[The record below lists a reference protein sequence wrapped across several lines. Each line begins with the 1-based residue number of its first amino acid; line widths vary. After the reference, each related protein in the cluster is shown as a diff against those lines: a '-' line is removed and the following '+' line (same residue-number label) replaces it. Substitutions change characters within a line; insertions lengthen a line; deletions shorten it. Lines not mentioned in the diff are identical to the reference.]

1 MKSINMRELIKA
13 MEELEKEEGIS
24 QEYMKSAL
32 LTALEAAYKENYGTE
47 ENVKIDI
54 DKNGDIIVFAEKTIV
69 EKVEDE
75 VKEISLEE
83 AKKKKKTSKVGDVVK
98 VIIVPKD
105 FGRIAVQ
112 KGKQIIVQKLR
123 EKEKEVRFNE
133 YQEKKGEIITGIVQ
147 KAGEGKTVILDLGKL
162 EGIMPVKEQVEKDK
176 YAVNQKIRVYVQDIV
191 KREKGDVQVIVSRR
205 ANDFL
210 KRLFEYEIPEI
221 DEGLIEVKS
230 VSREPGIRS
239 KVAVYSKNEN
249 IDPVGSCIGPK
260 GLRIESIKKEL
271 RGEKIDVVEWSEDP
285 AKLIAQALL
294 PAEIMAIDINEETR
308 FAQVIVADDQLT
320 LAIGKK
326 GQNVRLAVELT
337 HWAIDIKGI
346 TEFKEMLEKGEKD
359 TSIDMEK
366 IEEEQEKSGE
376 VVEIEETFEETESF
390 EKEEEEEQEIEKT
403 LEDIVTMEEEQNEE
417 H

>member
-1 MKSINMRELIKA
+1 MKSINMRELLKA

-24 QEYMKSAL
+24 QEYMKNAL
-32 LTALEAAYKENYGTE
+32 ITALEAAYKENYGTE

-83 AKKKKKTSKVGDVVK
+83 AKKKRKTSKVGDVVK

-147 KAGEGKTVILDLGKL
+147 KATEGKSVILDLGKL

-346 TEFKEMLEKGEKD
+346 TEFKEMIEKGEKD

-366 IEEEQEKSGE
+366 IEEEQEKLGE
-376 VVEIEETFEETESF
+376 VEEVEETFEETETF
-390 EKEEEEEQEIEKT
+390 EKEEEQEIEKT

-417 H
+417 N

>member
-1 MKSINMRELIKA
+1 MKSINMRELLKA

-24 QEYMKSAL
+24 QEYMKNAL
-32 LTALEAAYKENYGTE
+32 ITALEAAYKENYGTE

-83 AKKKKKTSKVGDVVK
+83 AKKKRKTSKVGDVVK

-147 KAGEGKTVILDLGKL
+147 KATEGKSVILDLGKL

-230 VSREPGIRS
+230 VSREPGVRS

-346 TEFKEMLEKGEKD
+346 TEFKEMIEKGEKD

-366 IEEEQEKSGE
+366 IEEEQEKLGE
-376 VVEIEETFEETESF
+376 VEEIEETFEEAEAL
-390 EKEEEEEQEIEKT
+390 EKEEEKEIEKT

-417 H
+417 N

>member
-1 MKSINMRELIKA
+1 MKSINMRELLKA

-24 QEYMKSAL
+24 QEYMKNAL
-32 LTALEAAYKENYGTE
+32 ITALEAAYKENYGTE

-83 AKKKKKTSKVGDVVK
+83 AKKKRKTSKVGDVVK

-147 KAGEGKTVILDLGKL
+147 KATEGKSVILDLGKL

-230 VSREPGIRS
+230 VSREPGVRS

-346 TEFKEMLEKGEKD
+346 TEFKEMIEKGEKD

-366 IEEEQEKSGE
+366 IEEEQEKLGKIEE
-376 VVEIEETFEETESF
+376 VEETFEETETF
-390 EKEEEEEQEIEKT
+390 EKEEEQEIEKT
-403 LEDIVTMEEEQNEE
+403 LEDIVTMEEE
-417 H
+417 

>member
-1 MKSINMRELIKA
+1 MKSINMRELLKA

-24 QEYMKSAL
+24 QEYMKDAL
-32 LTALEAAYKENYGTE
+32 ITALEAAYKENYGTE

-54 DKNGDIIVFAEKTIV
+54 DKNGDIIVVAEKTIV
-69 EKVEDE
+69 EKVENE

-83 AKKKKKTSKVGDVVK
+83 AKKKKKTAKVGDVVK

-147 KAGEGKTVILDLGKL
+147 KATEGKSVILDLGKL

-176 YAVNQKIRVYVQDIV
+176 YHVNQKIRVYVQDIV

-230 VSREPGIRS
+230 VSREPGVRS

-320 LAIGKK
+320 LAIGKR

-346 TEFKEMLEKGEKD
+346 TEFKEMIEKGEKD

-366 IEEEQEKSGE
+366 IEEEQEKLGE
-376 VVEIEETFEETESF
+376 IEEVEETFEETETF
-390 EKEEEEEQEIEKT
+390 EKEEEQEIEKT
-403 LEDIVTMEEEQNEE
+403 LEDIVTMEEE
-417 H
+417 

>member
-162 EGIMPVKEQVEKDK
+162 EGIMTVKEQVEKDK

-366 IEEEQEKSGE
+366 IEEEQEKSCE

-390 EKEEEEEQEIEKT
+390 EKEEEQEIEKT

-417 H
+417 N

>member
-1 MKSINMRELIKA
+1 MKSINMRELLKA

-24 QEYMKSAL
+24 QEYMKNAL
-32 LTALEAAYKENYGTE
+32 ITALEAAYKENYGTE

-54 DKNGDIIVFAEKTIV
+54 DKNGDIIVFAEKIIV

-83 AKKKKKTSKVGDVVK
+83 AKKKRKTSKVGDVVK

-112 KGKQIIVQKLR
+112 KGKQIMVQKLR

-147 KAGEGKTVILDLGKL
+147 KATEGKSVILDLGKL

-230 VSREPGIRS
+230 VSREPGVRS

-337 HWAIDIKGI
+337 HWAIDIKDI
-346 TEFKEMLEKGEKD
+346 TEFKEMIEKGEKD

-366 IEEEQEKSGE
+366 IEEEQEKLGE
-376 VVEIEETFEETESF
+376 VEEVEETFEETETF
-390 EKEEEEEQEIEKT
+390 EKEEEQEIEKT

-417 H
+417 N

>member
-98 VIIVPKD
+98 VVIVPKD

-346 TEFKEMLEKGEKD
+346 TEFKEMLEKGEKG

-390 EKEEEEEQEIEKT
+390 EKEEEQEIEKT
-403 LEDIVTMEEEQNEE
+403 LEDIATMEEEQNEE

>member
-390 EKEEEEEQEIEKT
+390 EKEEEQEIEKT

>member
-1 MKSINMRELIKA
+1 MKSINMRELLKA

-24 QEYMKSAL
+24 QEYMKDAL
-32 LTALEAAYKENYGTE
+32 ITALEAAYKENYGTE

-83 AKKKKKTSKVGDVVK
+83 AKKKRKTSKVGDVVK

-147 KAGEGKTVILDLGKL
+147 KATEGKSVILDLGKL

-230 VSREPGIRS
+230 VSREPGVRS

-346 TEFKEMLEKGEKD
+346 TEFKEMIEKGEKD

-366 IEEEQEKSGE
+366 IEEEQEKLGE
-376 VVEIEETFEETESF
+376 IEEVEETFEETETF
-390 EKEEEEEQEIEKT
+390 EKEEEQEIEKT
-403 LEDIVTMEEEQNEE
+403 LEDIVTMEEE
-417 H
+417 

>member
-83 AKKKKKTSKVGDVVK
+83 AKKKRKTSKVGDVVK

-162 EGIMPVKEQVEKDK
+162 EGIMTVKEQVEKDK

-366 IEEEQEKSGE
+366 IEEEQEKSCE

-390 EKEEEEEQEIEKT
+390 EKEEEQEIEKT

>member
-376 VVEIEETFEETESF
+376 VVGIEETFEETESF
-390 EKEEEEEQEIEKT
+390 EKEEEQEIEKT
-403 LEDIVTMEEEQNEE
+403 LEDIATMEEEQNEE

>member
-24 QEYMKSAL
+24 QEYMKNAL
-32 LTALEAAYKENYGTE
+32 ITALEAAYKENYGTE

-54 DKNGDIIVFAEKTIV
+54 DKNGDIIVVAEKTIV
-69 EKVEDE
+69 EKVENE

-83 AKKKKKTSKVGDVVK
+83 AKKKKKTAKVGDVVK

-147 KAGEGKTVILDLGKL
+147 KATEGKSVILDLGKL

-230 VSREPGIRS
+230 VSREPGVRS

-346 TEFKEMLEKGEKD
+346 TEFKEMIEKGEKD

-366 IEEEQEKSGE
+366 IEEEQEKLGE
-376 VVEIEETFEETESF
+376 VEEVEETFEETETF
-390 EKEEEEEQEIEKT
+390 EKEEEQEIEKT

-417 H
+417 N

>member
-147 KAGEGKTVILDLGKL
+147 KATEGKSVILDLGKL

-176 YAVNQKIRVYVQDIV
+176 YHVNQKIRVYVQDIV

-320 LAIGKK
+320 LAIGKR

-390 EKEEEEEQEIEKT
+390 EKEEEQEIEKT
-403 LEDIVTMEEEQNEE
+403 LEDIATMEEEQNEE

>member
-162 EGIMPVKEQVEKDK
+162 KGIMPVKEQVEKDK

-390 EKEEEEEQEIEKT
+390 EKEEEQEIEKT
-403 LEDIVTMEEEQNEE
+403 LEDIATMEEEQNEE

>member
-1 MKSINMRELIKA
+1 MKSINMRELLKA

-24 QEYMKSAL
+24 QEYMKNAL
-32 LTALEAAYKENYGTE
+32 ITALEAAYKENYGTE

-69 EKVEDE
+69 ENVEDE

-83 AKKKKKTSKVGDVVK
+83 AKKKRKTSKVGDVVK

-147 KAGEGKTVILDLGKL
+147 KATEGKSVILDLGKL

-230 VSREPGIRS
+230 VSREPGVRS

-346 TEFKEMLEKGEKD
+346 TEFKEMIEKGEKD

-366 IEEEQEKSGE
+366 IEEEQEKLGE
-376 VVEIEETFEETESF
+376 VEEVEETFEETETF
-390 EKEEEEEQEIEKT
+390 EKEEEQEIEKT

-417 H
+417 N

>member
-147 KAGEGKTVILDLGKL
+147 KATEGKSVILDLGKL
-162 EGIMPVKEQVEKDK
+162 EGIMPLKEQVEKDK

-390 EKEEEEEQEIEKT
+390 EKEEEQEIEKT
-403 LEDIVTMEEEQNEE
+403 LEDIATMEEEQNEE

>member
-346 TEFKEMLEKGEKD
+346 TEFKEMLEKGEKG

-390 EKEEEEEQEIEKT
+390 EKEEEQEIEKT
-403 LEDIVTMEEEQNEE
+403 LEDIATMEEEQNEE

>member
-1 MKSINMRELIKA
+1 MKSINMRELLKA

-24 QEYMKSAL
+24 QEYMKNAL
-32 LTALEAAYKENYGTE
+32 ITALEAAYKENYGTE

-230 VSREPGIRS
+230 VSREPGVRS

-346 TEFKEMLEKGEKD
+346 TEFKEMIEKGEKD

-366 IEEEQEKSGE
+366 IEEEQEKLGE
-376 VVEIEETFEETESF
+376 VEEVEETFEETETF
-390 EKEEEEEQEIEKT
+390 EKEEEQEIEKT

-417 H
+417 N

>member
-32 LTALEAAYKENYGTE
+32 LTALEAAYKEKYGTE

-390 EKEEEEEQEIEKT
+390 EKEEEQEIEKT
-403 LEDIVTMEEEQNEE
+403 LEDIATMEEEQNEE

>member
-1 MKSINMRELIKA
+1 MKSINMRELLKA

-24 QEYMKSAL
+24 QEYM
-32 LTALEAAYKENYGTE
+32 NYGTE

-54 DKNGDIIVFAEKTIV
+54 DKNGDIIVVAEKTIV
-69 EKVEDE
+69 EKVENE

-83 AKKKKKTSKVGDVVK
+83 VKKKTAKVGDVVK

-147 KAGEGKTVILDLGKL
+147 KATEGKSVILDLGKL

-176 YAVNQKIRVYVQDIV
+176 YHVNQKIRVYVQDIV

-230 VSREPGIRS
+230 VSREPGYRS

-271 RGEKIDVVEWSEDP
+271 RRRK
-285 AKLIAQALL
+285 
-294 PAEIMAIDINEETR
+294 NR
-308 FAQVIVADDQLT
+308 CC
-320 LAIGKK
+320 
-326 GQNVRLAVELT
+326 R
-337 HWAIDIKGI
+337 
-346 TEFKEMLEKGEKD
+346 
-359 TSIDMEK
+359 ME
-366 IEEEQEKSGE
+366 
-376 VVEIEETFEETESF
+376 
-390 EKEEEEEQEIEKT
+390 
-403 LEDIVTMEEEQNEE
+403 
-417 H
+417 

>member
-1 MKSINMRELIKA
+1 MKSINMRELLKA

-24 QEYMKSAL
+24 QEYMKDAL
-32 LTALEAAYKENYGTE
+32 ITALEAAYKENYGTE

-83 AKKKKKTSKVGDVVK
+83 AKKKRKTAKVGDVVK

-147 KAGEGKTVILDLGKL
+147 KATEGKSVILDLGKL

-221 DEGLIEVKS
+221 DEGLIEVKP
-230 VSREPGIRS
+230 VSREPGVRS

-249 IDPVGSCIGPK
+249 RDPVGSCIGPK

-320 LAIGKK
+320 LAIGKR

-346 TEFKEMLEKGEKD
+346 TEFKEMIEKGEKD

-366 IEEEQEKSGE
+366 IEEEQEKLGE
-376 VVEIEETFEETESF
+376 VEEIGETFEETEAL
-390 EKEEEEEQEIEKT
+390 EKEEEKEIEKT

-417 H
+417 N

>member
-390 EKEEEEEQEIEKT
+390 EKEEEQEIEKT
-403 LEDIVTMEEEQNEE
+403 LEDIVTMEEEQNGE

>member
-24 QEYMKSAL
+24 QEYMKDAL
-32 LTALEAAYKENYGTE
+32 ITALEAAYKENYGTE

-390 EKEEEEEQEIEKT
+390 EKEEEQEIEKT
-403 LEDIVTMEEEQNEE
+403 LEDIATMEEEQNEE

>member
-1 MKSINMRELIKA
+1 MKSINMRELLKA

-24 QEYMKSAL
+24 QEYMKDAL
-32 LTALEAAYKENYGTE
+32 ITALEAAYKENYGTE

-54 DKNGDIIVFAEKTIV
+54 DKNGDIIVVAEKIIV
-69 EKVEDE
+69 EKVENE

-83 AKKKKKTSKVGDVVK
+83 AKKKKKTAKVGDVVK

-147 KAGEGKTVILDLGKL
+147 KATEGKSVILDLGKL

-230 VSREPGIRS
+230 VSREPGYRS

-346 TEFKEMLEKGEKD
+346 TEFKEMIEKGEKD

-366 IEEEQEKSGE
+366 IEEEQEKLGE
-376 VVEIEETFEETESF
+376 VEEVEETFEETETF
-390 EKEEEEEQEIEKT
+390 EKEEEQEIEKT

>member
-239 KVAVYSKNEN
+239 KLAVYSKNEN

-390 EKEEEEEQEIEKT
+390 EKEEEKEIEKT

-417 H
+417 K

>member
-1 MKSINMRELIKA
+1 MKSINMRELLKA

-24 QEYMKSAL
+24 QEYMKNAL
-32 LTALEAAYKENYGTE
+32 ITALEAAYKENYGTE

-83 AKKKKKTSKVGDVVK
+83 AKKKRKTSKVGDVVK

-147 KAGEGKTVILDLGKL
+147 KATEGKSVILDLGKL

-230 VSREPGIRS
+230 VSREPGVRS

-346 TEFKEMLEKGEKD
+346 TEFKEMIEKGEKD

-366 IEEEQEKSGE
+366 IEEEQEKLGE
-376 VVEIEETFEETESF
+376 VEEVEETFEETETF
-390 EKEEEEEQEIEKT
+390 EKEEEQEIEKT

>member
-1 MKSINMRELIKA
+1 MKSINMRELLKA

-24 QEYMKSAL
+24 QEYMKDAL
-32 LTALEAAYKENYGTE
+32 ITALEAAYKENYGTE

-54 DKNGDIIVFAEKTIV
+54 DKNGDIIVVAEKTIV
-69 EKVEDE
+69 EKVENE

-83 AKKKKKTSKVGDVVK
+83 AKKKKKTAKVGDVVK

-366 IEEEQEKSGE
+366 IEEEQEKLVE
-376 VVEIEETFEETESF
+376 VEEVEETFEETETF
-390 EKEEEEEQEIEKT
+390 EKEEEQEIEKT

-417 H
+417 N

>member
-260 GLRIESIKKEL
+260 GLRIESIKKEI

-390 EKEEEEEQEIEKT
+390 EKEEEQEIEKT
-403 LEDIVTMEEEQNEE
+403 LEDIATMEEEQNEE

>member
-390 EKEEEEEQEIEKT
+390 EKEEEQEIEKT

-417 H
+417 N

>member
-1 MKSINMRELIKA
+1 MKSINMRELLKA

-24 QEYMKSAL
+24 QEYMKDAL
-32 LTALEAAYKENYGTE
+32 ITALEAAYKENYGTE

-54 DKNGDIIVFAEKTIV
+54 DKNGDIIVVAEKTIV
-69 EKVEDE
+69 EKVENE

-83 AKKKKKTSKVGDVVK
+83 AKKKKKTAKVGDVVK

-147 KAGEGKTVILDLGKL
+147 KATEGKSVILDLGKL

-176 YAVNQKIRVYVQDIV
+176 YHVNQKIRVYVQDIV

-230 VSREPGIRS
+230 VSREPGVRS

-346 TEFKEMLEKGEKD
+346 TEFKEMIEKGEKD

-366 IEEEQEKSGE
+366 IEEEQEKLGE
-376 VVEIEETFEETESF
+376 IEEVEETFEETETF
-390 EKEEEEEQEIEKT
+390 EKEEEQEIEKT
-403 LEDIVTMEEEQNEE
+403 LEDIVTMEEE
-417 H
+417 

>member
-366 IEEEQEKSGE
+366 IEEEQEKLVE
-376 VVEIEETFEETESF
+376 VEEVEETFEETETF
-390 EKEEEEEQEIEKT
+390 EKEEEQEIEKT
-403 LEDIVTMEEEQNEE
+403 LEDIATMEEEQNEE